1 MKEALNLIINNMES
15 YLTISKRKVIIYNIN
30 KKIIKKKIII

>member
-1 MKEALNLIINNMES
+1 MEEALNLIINNMES

-30 KKIIKKKIII
+30 KKIIKIKIIK